1 LRPSLKE
8 VGLSLRE
15 SVRHDPFWIA
25 TASTSTGE
33 AEVAPEPAVLERIK
47 ASLAK
52 HGDTTSRF
60 DKLKR
65 SAAGSMYIFRV
76 DEERRCPYG
85 ADHSGSNNFAVLV
98 RDRALLYH
106 CSSGECSE
114 VRPMRQIGKLT
125 RFESMLGGET
135 APVAPDDLSVCRTLD
150 KRFVD
155 YWAFQGDMGG
165 SHIVDQMYASC
176 GR

>member
-1 LRPSLKE
+1 
-8 VGLSLRE
+8 
-15 SVRHDPFWIA
+15 
-25 TASTSTGE
+25 
-33 AEVAPEPAVLERIK
+33 VLERIK
-47 ASLAK
+47 ACLAK

-65 SAAGSMYIFRV
+65 SAARSMYVFRV
-76 DEERRCPYG
+76 DGERRCPYG

-125 RFESMLGGET
+125 RFRSMLGGET
-135 APVAPDDLSVCRTLD
+135 ARWPPMISASAARWTSDLWTTRPYRAT
-150 KRFVD
+150 
-155 YWAFQGDMGG
+155 WGAA
-165 SHIVDQMYASC
+165 I
-176 GR
+176 

>member
-1 LRPSLKE
+1 LHPKSERSR
-8 VGLSLRE
+8 LSLRE
-15 SVRHDPFWIA
+15 SVRHDPFWTA
-25 TASTSTGE
+25 TPSTQPGE
-33 AEVAPEPAVLERIK
+33 AEVAPEQAVLERIK
-47 ASLAK
+47 ACLAK

-65 SAAGSMYIFRV
+65 SAAGSMYVFQV
-76 DEERRCPYG
+76 DGERRCPYG

-98 RDRALLYH
+98 RDRGLLYH
-106 CSSGECSE
+106 CSSGECSD
-114 VRPMRQIGKLT
+114 VRPMRQIGKLS
-125 RFESMLGGET
+125 RFKSMLGGET
-135 APVAPDDLSVCRTLD
+135 APVARDDLSVCRTLD